1 MADENI
7 TGKRIKDLCRQK
19 GITLRELAEK
29 SNTTQ
34 VSMSRF
40 IAGARMPNAPI
51 LKNIAKALET
61 TTDYLLGGDQ
71 E

>member
-1 MADENI
+1 MKISQARESKTCAD
-7 TGKRIKDLCRQK
+7 KK
-19 GITLRELAEK
+19 GITVRELAEK

-34 VSMSRF
+34 IPMSRF
-40 IAGARMPNAPI
+40 ITGARMPNTPI

>member
-29 SNTTQ
+29 SNTTE

-40 IAGARMPNAPI
+40 ITGARMPNAPI